1 MNSALF
7 VVVLITGLALVG
19 AALLIAGLISPRS
32 FNPQKVWYPIARR
45 ILDAVQSRLLLVCHS
60 VFDVRRRN
68 GILVPVGGYIERF
81 RCSRII

>member
-19 AALLIAGLISPRS
+19 AALLIAGLISP
-32 FNPQKVWYPIARR
+32 RR